1 MSFEHI
7 LTQMIVLCIPIVI
20 GFVAAKL
27 GFLDDQ
33 MDSSLTRLI
42 INVTLPCLILASASS
57 SDGLPDVSVVL
68 QLLGFSALGYVI
80 ALAVAAVL
88 PPLMRAPAQE
98 GNVYRFAT
106 VFGNVGFI
114 GYPVLSAIYG
124 PTAVLYAAIASIP
137 NSLVLY
143 SVGEA
148 MLQSAAAP
156 GSEGAADE
164 ALPLRRR
171 LARMARSTM
180 SPTFLASL
188 ALLALVLLQVDDL
201 GVLGDGL
208 GVVGDFTTPA
218 ALLVTGAA
226 LASYNPLDMFTN
238 WRAYVTAVARLL
250 LVPLAMLAL
259 MGGLV
264 PDELVRGVIVVGAA
278 MPVASVGV
286 LFCLLYGVD
295 VKPMMQAT
303 FLSIL
308 GSVASIP
315 LLALLI

>member
-156 GSEGAADE
+156 GTEGAADE

-180 SPTFLASL
+180 SPTLLASL
-188 ALLALVLLQVDDL
+188 AMLALMR
-201 GVLGDGL
+201 
-208 GVVGDFTTPA
+208 
-218 ALLVTGAA
+218 
-226 LASYNPLDMFTN
+226 YNPLDMFTN

-286 LFCLLYGVD
+286 LFCLLYGLD

-315 LLALLI
+315 LLALLV

>member
-7 LTQMIVLCIPIVI
+7 LTQMIVLCIPIAI
-20 GFVAAKL
+20 GFAAAKL
-27 GFLDDQ
+27 GFLNNE
-33 MDSSLTRLI
+33 MNSSLTRLI
-42 INVTLPCLILASASS
+42 VNVTLPCLVLASASS
-57 SDGLPDVSVVL
+57 SDGLPDGEVVA
-68 QLLGFSALGYVI
+68 QLLGFSALGYAL

-88 PPLMRAPAQE
+88 PVLMRAPASE
-98 GNVYRFAT
+98 RNVYRFVT

-143 SVGEA
+143 SIGEA
-148 MLQSAAAP
+148 MLKSSGTADGAEQSLSL
-156 GSEGAADE
+156 GQRG
-164 ALPLRRR
+164 L
-171 LARMARSTM
+171 RMAKSVM

-188 ALLALVLLQVDDL
+188 ALLALVLLHVSDL
-201 GVLGDGL
+201 GVLGEGL
-208 GVVGDFTTPA
+208 SVAGNFTTPA

-226 LASYNPLDMFTN
+226 LASYNPLEMFTN
-238 WRAYVTAVARLL
+238 WRAYVAAVARLL
-250 LVPLAMLAL
+250 VVPLVMLAV

-264 PDELVRGVIVVGAA
+264 PDAFVRGVIVVGAA

-295 VKPMMQAT
+295 VKPMMQST
-303 FLSIL
+303 FLSIV
-308 GSVASIP
+308 GSVLSIP
-315 LLALLI
+315 LLALMV

>member
-7 LTQMIVLCIPIVI
+7 LTQMIVLCIPIAI

-27 GFLDDQ
+27 GFLNDE

-42 INVTLPCLILASASS
+42 VNVTLPCLVLASASS
-57 SDGLPDVSVVL
+57 SDGLPGGEVVA
-68 QLLGFSALGYVI
+68 QLLGYSALGYAL
-80 ALAVAAVL
+80 ALAVAAIL
-88 PPLMRAPAQE
+88 PALMHAPAAE
-98 GNVYRFAT
+98 RNVYRFVT

-148 MLQSAAAP
+148 MLQSAGTSDGP
-156 GSEGAADE
+156 ECRLSPRQR
-164 ALPLRRR
+164 AL
-171 LARMARSTM
+171 RMAKSTA

-188 ALLALVLLQVDDL
+188 VLLALVLLHVSDL
-201 GVLGDGL
+201 GVLGQGL
-208 GVVGDFTTPA
+208 AVVGNFTTPA

-226 LASYNPLDMFTN
+226 LASYNPLEMFTN
-238 WRAYVTAVARLL
+238 WRAYVAATVRLL
-250 LVPLAMLAL
+250 VVPLVMLAV

-264 PDELVRGVIVVGAA
+264 PDAFVRGVIVVGAA

-295 VKPMMQAT
+295 VKPMMQST
-303 FLSIL
+303 FLSIV
-308 GSVASIP
+308 GSVLSIP
-315 LLALLI
+315 LLALLV

>member
-7 LTQMIVLCIPIVI
+7 LTQMIVLCIPIAI
-20 GFVAAKL
+20 GFIAAKL
-27 GFLDDQ
+27 GFLNDE

-42 INVTLPCLILASASS
+42 VNVTLPCLVLASASS
-57 SDGLPDVSVVL
+57 ADGLPDGEVVA
-68 QLLGFSALGYVI
+68 QLLGYSALGYAL

-88 PPLMRAPAQE
+88 PVLMHAPAAE
-98 GNVYRFAT
+98 RNVYRFVT

-143 SVGEA
+143 SIGEA
-148 MLQSAAAP
+148 MLQSAGTSDTAEQSL
-156 GSEGAADE
+156 GLGQR
-164 ALPLRRR
+164 AL
-171 LARMARSTM
+171 RMAKSVA

-188 ALLALVLLQVDDL
+188 GLLALVLLHVSDL
-201 GVLGDGL
+201 GVLGQGL
-208 GVVGDFTTPA
+208 SVVGNFTTPA

-226 LASYNPLDMFTN
+226 LASYNPLEMFTN
-238 WRAYVTAVARLL
+238 WRAYVAAVARLL
-250 LVPLAMLAL
+250 VVPLVMLAV

-264 PDELVRGVIVVGAA
+264 PDAFVRGVIVVGAA

-286 LFCLLYGVD
+286 LFCLLYDVD

-303 FLSIL
+303 FLSIV
-308 GSVASIP
+308 GSVVSIP
-315 LLALLI
+315 LLALIV